1 MASWT
6 KAGNIKGPT
15 GATGSTGLQ
24 GPMGPMGPQGPKG
37 ETGETGPR
45 GPQGI
50 KGDTGENGLQGPQ
63 GLRGLQGPTG
73 AQGSGAVVL
82 QTSYSYSQSVIDSL
96 SRDGYSNT
104 WQVSSSSGTKAGDVA
119 LLRVNNSTKGGYS
132 FIVAQVTSVPGA
144 TSVAT
149 VSKGLIDKGETGAT
163 GPQGLRG
170 ATGPQGPQGLRGA
183 TGETGPQGPQGLM
196 GLQGSTGPQGPKGET
211 GSAGATGPKGA
222 TGPAGPGI
230 ATGGSAG
237 QFLRKTNANNYATY
251 WGTVTHA
258 TLGTV
263 PVANGGTGATSAGY
277 TLLKNIGITTSMSA
291 APTTGTYGT
300 IWIQYS

>member
-1 MASWT
+1 MR
-6 KAGNIKGPT
+6 
-15 GATGSTGLQ
+15 GAT
-24 GPMGPMGPQGPKG
+24 GPQGP
-37 ETGETGPR
+37 
-45 GPQGI
+45 QGL
-50 KGDTGENGLQGPQ
+50 KGDTGPQGPQ

-82 QTSYSYSQSVIDSL
+82 QTSYSYSQAVIDSL

-104 WQVSSSSGTKAGDVA
+104 WQVSSSSGAKAGDVA
-119 LLRVNNSTKGGYS
+119 LLRVHNSTKGGYS

-144 TSVAT
+144 TSVTT

-163 GPQGLRG
+163 GPQGLMG
-170 ATGPQGPQGLRGA
+170 NTGPQGPQGPRGEA
-183 TGETGPQGPQGLM
+183 GETGPQ
-196 GLQGSTGPQGPKGET
+196 
-211 GSAGATGPKGA
+211 GA

-230 ATGGSAG
+230 ATGGSTG

-263 PVANGGTGATSAGY
+263 PVANGGTGATAAGY
-277 TLLKNIGITTSMSA
+277 TLLKNIGITTSTSA